1 MVNIDFGVSL
11 IEFGVL
17 YVIRNRKMKKK
28 NLEEMEIYSYRGE
41 KKLLCRV

>member
-11 IEFGVL
+11 IEPGAL

-28 NLEEMEIYSYRGE
+28 NSEEMETHSYRGE
-41 KKLLCRV
+41 KKLSCRV